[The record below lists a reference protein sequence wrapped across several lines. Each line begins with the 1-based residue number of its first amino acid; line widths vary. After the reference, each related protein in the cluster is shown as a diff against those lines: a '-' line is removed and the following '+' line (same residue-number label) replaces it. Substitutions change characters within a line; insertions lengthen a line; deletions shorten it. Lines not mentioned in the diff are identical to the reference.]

1 MTPQTIVG
9 LVLLVLGVAVKVA
22 AAAAWLPG
30 DVSFIGEITN
40 LGVLLLG
47 KELMPASAAAL
58 KRTSL
63 KPPSAPAKPG
73 DWLEPLVP
81 LLLHAAAMSIAFG
94 TLTACA
100 GSPADAALQ
109 NRIEANALRAEVN
122 EASDV
127 LAQAHGALPFVCAY
141 LGPDSAACVT
151 LEDSYRVLASAVD
164 TAHRAIDLLD
174 AVGVGAVQTRTAVER
189 VLSEAETFGASVA
202 RAGEE
207 VQYAIE
213 NHRRDRDAG
222 GEGLGRGLEPSP
234 EAAPAED
241 AGPQPA
247 AAP

>member
-1 MTPQTIVG
+1 MTPQVIIGIVF
-9 LVLLVLGVAVKVA
+9 VLIGIGVEIAKAAGMLG
-22 AAAAWLPG
+22 
-30 DVSFIGEITN
+30 SGEIGYVAEVSN
-40 LGVLLLG
+40 LGFLLLG
-47 KELMPASAAAL
+47 KELLNKSAAAQA
-58 KRTSL
+58 KDAARRSI
-63 KPPSAPAKPG
+63 PPAAG
-73 DWLEPLVP
+73 ALLVLP
-81 LLLHAAAMSIAFG
+81 LLFG
-94 TLTACA
+94 CA
-100 GSPADAALQ
+100 GTPTDAALQ
-109 NRIEANALRAEVN
+109 NRLEANALRAEVN

-189 VLSEAETFGASVA
+189 VLSEAETFGASVQ